1 MNTTIDNL
9 RKTRQAAFA
18 MTEQLTAE
26 QLNKIPQGFNNNIIW
41 NLGHLIAAQE
51 GICYKRCGMP
61 TNISDDLFDRY
72 KPGSRPE
79 QDANDAEI
87 ALIRGLLVSS
97 LDQLEADHAAG
108 KLVMNPWTTRY
119 GVDIN
124 TIEDG
129 ITFLP
134 FHEGLHMGVISAQAK
149 LVK

>member
-1 MNTTIDNL
+1 MNKTIDNL
-9 RKTRQAAFA
+9 RKTRQAALA
-18 MTEQLTAE
+18 MTESLTAE

-41 NLGHLIAAQE
+41 NLGHLVAAQE
-51 GICYKRCGMP
+51 GVCYKRSGMP
-61 TNISDDLFDRY
+61 TNVSDDFFERY
-72 KPGSRPE
+72 RPGSKPE
-79 QDANDAEI
+79 QVVSDEEI
-87 ALIRGLLVSS
+87 ALIRGLLISS

-124 TIEDG
+124 TIDEG
-129 ITFLP
+129 INFLP